1 MGASGITKTHVI
13 KIYGNRGEHLV
24 NFGGYMAQMAD
35 YIREKYSFLRLIPY
49 IINLEIEMFAL
60 RKPHL
65 HEKALEMFGFLFN
78 IY

>member
-35 YIREKYSFLRLIPY
+35 YIREKYSFLRLIH

-65 HEKALEMFGFLFN
+65 REKALEMFGFLFN